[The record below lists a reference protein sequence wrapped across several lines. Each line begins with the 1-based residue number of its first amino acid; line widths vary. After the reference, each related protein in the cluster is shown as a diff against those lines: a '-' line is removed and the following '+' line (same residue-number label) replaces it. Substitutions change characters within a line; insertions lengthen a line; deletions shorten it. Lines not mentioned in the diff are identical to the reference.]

1 MNEEFDEEFVFD
13 DTLSNLSPQE
23 ILKHLNSEN
32 VSGNPY
38 NIMKAINNYNAPKL
52 SPFSELNDGLIE
64 AVGGY
69 DYLTKDERNSLGDNS
84 GDDSFNTKL
93 NIHEILDEII
103 NQDNDINCIEFNED
117 QENIFE
123 VEELNHRILDDYIN
137 TEVVAEKDIPEKIRD
152 KNKKIGSTKQKTI
165 NIYKV
170 YGSRQLIFKDEAEE
184 LYLLLQNKLLI
195 YWDVI
200 IDFEDVEVSETFL
213 KFSIGNLCK
222 WLTPTEI
229 LQRVTMANLEDEVYS
244 NFVKNT
250 LHNSYKYWMNV
261 DGVLEQNIALD
272 KLELYRSLIDES
284 MDVTLEEF
292 QSSEKLADK
301 KIPFE
306 FISAQ
311 YLGKKREKKLKYPVY
326 FIEKITNEL
335 LEKYKINDIIYSY
348 ISQVIDHKIIWE
360 EVDINNKQAQQN
372 EKYKLQFGIDEFKLI
387 YEFTQSVLLDKCYAY
402 LEDAKDSILGIKKE
416 INDIKSRLPDNL
428 KKNGLS
434 FYTIYMDTK
443 LLKNIPDHVRF
454 KLRRLEELEFALM
467 DLEHKYFIKE
477 DILKNVFEIIS
488 FSMYKTGLDKIKLIA
503 FHYITSYL
511 ETYSEQYWE
520 NVPTKKIRGYMTLIE
535 IFRFEL
541 VSILQDDDNLRKFV
555 FTIKELILKW
565 VFKYT
570 YTTPIAKVYFDFLMI
585 TPEILTEMVLRY
597 IALIAVKNKNPIT
610 LRAIYSSYISL
621 IHTSIYLNINS
632 DVYDK
637 KYGFLGSL
645 LNLKNEEPDSN
656 RFNVP
661 NNNMIY
667 TSNVIRTFMLKN
679 PRLLNEN
686 YFLLKRLSIQPI
698 LELNSLRLYA
708 TKPEGIPLHNWWIYY
723 VKYFQHMDPEAT
735 YKIKSK
741 FLKSDKRNAQQNYI
755 NIITHELLREPLY
768 KRIKDYSCVDI
779 ILDGICED
787 ISMRTINRG
796 YLDNN
801 LCIEVKSHN
810 DYFDDIYNLLK
821 EIKKKLEG

>member
-1 MNEEFDEEFVFD
+1 MNEDFNEDEIYD
-13 DTLSNLSPQE
+13 SLSNLSPQE
-23 ILKHLNSEN
+23 ILSKLNSEN
-32 VSGNPY
+32 LTGNPY
-38 NIMKAINNYNAPKL
+38 TIMKSINNYNAPKL
-52 SPFSELNDGLIE
+52 SSFSELNDGLLEI
-64 AVGGY
+64 VGSY
-69 DYLTKDERNSLGDNS
+69 DYLTKDERNSLGDTKS
-84 GDDSFNTKL
+84 IDDKKL

-103 NQDNDINCIEFNED
+103 NQEDEINSIKFNED
-117 QENIFE
+117 QENIYE
-123 VEELNHRILDDYIN
+123 VEDLDYKLLDDYIN
-137 TEVVAEKDIPEKIRD
+137 KDVILEKDIPEKIRD
-152 KNKKIGSTKQKTI
+152 QNKKMGSTKQKTI
-165 NIYKV
+165 DVYKL
-170 YGSRQLIFKDEAEE
+170 YGSKQLLFKDEAED
-184 LYLLLQNKLLI
+184 LFILARNKLLI
-195 YWDVI
+195 YWEII
-200 IDFEDVEVSETFL
+200 IDFEGIEVSDTFL
-213 KFSIGNLCK
+213 KFSIGNLCQ
-222 WLTPTEI
+222 WLTPNEI
-229 LQRVTMANLEDEVYS
+229 IQRVTLANMEDEVYI
-244 NFVKNT
+244 NLMKNI
-250 LHNSYKYWMNV
+250 LQNSYKYWINQK
-261 DGVLEQNIALD
+261 GILEQNVTLD
-272 KLELYRSLIDES
+272 NLELYRSLVDEKI
-284 MDVTLEEF
+284 TLEEF
-292 QSSEKLADK
+292 KSDELLSDK

-326 FIEKITNEL
+326 FIEKITNEV
-335 LEKYKINDIIYSY
+335 LEKYKVDDIIYNY
-348 ISQVIDHKIIWE
+348 VSQIIDHKINWD
-360 EVDINNKQAQQN
+360 EVDINNKQQIQN
-372 EKYKLQFGIDEFKLI
+372 EKYKLQFGIEEFRLL
-387 YEFTQSVLLDKCYAY
+387 YDFTQSVLLEKCYSY
-402 LEDAKDSILGIKKE
+402 LEEAKDNILSIKSEIK
-416 INDIKSRLPDNL
+416 DIKTRLPDNL
-428 KKNGLS
+428 KNKNTT
-434 FYTIYMDTK
+434 FYTIYMDSK
-443 LLKNIPDHVRF
+443 SLKVIPDHIRF

-488 FSMYKTGLDKIKLIA
+488 FSMYKTGLDKVKLIA
-503 FHYITSYL
+503 FHYLTSYL
-511 ETYSEQYWE
+511 EKYSAEYWE
-520 NVPTKKIRGYMTLIE
+520 NISTKKIRGYMTLIE

-597 IALIAVKNKNPIT
+597 IALIAIKNKNPMT

-645 LNLKNEEPDSN
+645 QSLKNEQPDSA

-661 NNNMIY
+661 NNAMLY

-679 PRLLNEN
+679 PRLLNDN
-686 YFLLKRLSIQPI
+686 YHLLKRLSIQPM

-708 TKPEGIPLHNWWIYY
+708 TKPNEIPLHNWWIYY
-723 VKYFQHMDPEAT
+723 VKYFQHMDPKAI

-755 NIITHELLREPLY
+755 SIITHELLREPLY
-768 KRIKDYSCVDI
+768 KRIKDYSCVDM

-796 YLDNN
+796 YLDSE
-801 LCIEVKSHN
+801 LKLEVKSHTE
-810 DYFDDIYNLLK
+810 YFDIIYDLLK
-821 EIKKKLEG
+821 DIKNKLE